1 MKTSFITKVAIG
13 VTTLS
18 LAMPLLAFAQ
28 ANTGTAGDIVGLE
41 YATAIGL
48 GTNDVRETAASLIK
62 AFMGLLGIIAVVII
76 LMGGFQWMISGGEP
90 EKSKKARQM
99 IISGIIGL
107 VIIFSAYA
115 IAQFIISAINT
126 GTGI

>member
-1 MKTSFITKVAIG
+1 MKTSFITKVAAG
-13 VTTLS
+13 VATLS
-18 LAMPLLAFAQ
+18 LMAMAMPALAQ
-28 ANTGTAGDIVGLE
+28 TSDIIGLQ
-41 YATAIGL
+41 YATDIGL
-48 GTNDVRETAASLIK
+48 GTQDVRTTAAGLIR

-90 EKSKKARQM
+90 EKAKKARQM

-107 VIIFSAYA
+107 VIIFSAFA
-115 IAQFIISAINT
+115 IAQFIIGAINE

>member
-1 MKTSFITKVAIG
+1 MKTSFITKAAAGVA
-13 VTTLS
+13 TLS
-18 LAMPLLAFAQ
+18 LAAFPLLAGAQ
-28 ANTGTAGDIVGLE
+28 APDVGLE

-48 GTNDVRETAASLIK
+48 GTQDVRETAAGLIR

-115 IAQFIISAINT
+115 IAQFIIGAINEGT
-126 GTGI
+126 GT